1 MGTTIRTAVAA
12 DLRAIDAIYNEAV
25 ARRFQTADLAPMP
38 AAERQAWFA
47 EHQEPRYPVLV
58 AVFDD
63 AVIGYATLS
72 PWRPGRAATAHAAEL
87 SYYVAGA
94 HQGRGVG
101 TALVHAAVAHAVAL
115 GHRSIFGI
123 VIEGNGASIRLL
135 EKSGFERWGCL
146 PGVVRCHGEA
156 RAHLILGR
164 SIAETPASEAGDD

>member
-25 ARRFQTADLAPMP
+25 AQRFQTADLVPMS
-38 AAERQAWFA
+38 AEERRAWFA
-47 EHQEPRYPVLV
+47 EHQNPRYPVLV
-58 AVFDD
+58 AVADGI
-63 AVIGYATLS
+63 VIGYATLS
-72 PWRPGRAATAHAAEL
+72 PWRPGRAATAQAAEL
-87 SYYVAGA
+87 SYYVASA

-101 TALVHAAVAHAVAL
+101 TSLVHAAVAQAVAL

-123 VIEGNGASIRLL
+123 IIEGNGASIHLL
-135 EKSGFERWGCL
+135 EKFGFERWGCL

-164 SIAETPASEAGDD
+164 SIAAMPASEAGGG